1 MKYVELECGIHEAL
15 RLISPCPVCSAIPPP
30 ERFVNR
36 QREALRMF
44 REGLTRTQIALALD
58 ISPNHAHSLVAD
70 ALGRRPKNWMYSDCI
85 SERERK

>member
-1 MKYVELECGIHEAL
+1 MKYVELECGIHESL

-36 QREALRMF
+36 QREALRMHQ
-44 REGLTRTQIALALD
+44 EGLSYTAIAQALD

-70 ALGRRPKNWMYSDCI
+70 ALGRRQKNWMLADCI
-85 SERERK
+85 SEKERK